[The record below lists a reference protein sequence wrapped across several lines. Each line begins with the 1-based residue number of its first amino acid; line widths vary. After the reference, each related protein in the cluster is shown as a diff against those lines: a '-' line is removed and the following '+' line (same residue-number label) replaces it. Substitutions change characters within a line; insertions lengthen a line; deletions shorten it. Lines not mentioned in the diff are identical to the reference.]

1 MKGMNV
7 FFNSIK
13 QGFLNLR
20 KNRMFTLAS
29 VGTVAAC
36 LFVFGLFYFVLSN
49 FQNII
54 RSAESSVGVSV
65 FFEKNCSEEAI
76 QQIGEMIR
84 DREEVER
91 VEYVSPEEA
100 WTRFKED
107 NFSRTPELA
116 ESFGEDNPLSDSASY
131 EIYLKDIAKQET
143 LVEYLKTVYGIRTI
157 KKSDEVAAGFSSVNK
172 LVGGV
177 SLVLILVLLF
187 VSVFLIHSTI
197 ATGITV
203 RKPEIAIMRL
213 IGASDF
219 FIWGPFIVEG
229 MLIGLVGSA
238 LPLIVL
244 AISYGKILDYISR
257 HFSLFSQ
264 GLAFLTTGQV
274 FSVLIPV
281 ALFLGVGIGFLG
293 SYVTVRRNLAI

>member
-1 MKGMNV
+1 MKGINV
-7 FFNSIK
+7 LFHSMK
-13 QGFLNLR
+13 QGIGNLR

-29 VGTVAAC
+29 IGTVAAC

-54 RSAESSVGVSV
+54 HSAESSVGVSV
-65 FFEKNCSEEAI
+65 FFEENSSDAQI
-76 QQIGEMIR
+76 QQIGDVIR
-84 DREEVER
+84 NREEVER

-100 WTRFKED
+100 WARFKED
-107 NFSRTPELA
+107 NFSETPELA
-116 ESFGEDNPLSDSASY
+116 ESFGEDNPLADSASY
-131 EIYLKDIAKQET
+131 EIYLNDIAKQET
-143 LVEYLKTVYGIRTI
+143 LVEYLETVEGIRMV

-197 ATGITV
+197 ATGIAV

-213 IGASDF
+213 MGASDF

-229 MLIGLVGSA
+229 ILIGVIGSA

-244 AISYGKILDYISR
+244 AISYGRILTYISR
-257 HFSLFSQ
+257 HFSLFSE
-264 GLAFLTTGQV
+264 GLAFLTTGEV
-274 FSVLIPV
+274 FAVLIPV
-281 ALFLGVGIGFLG
+281 ALLLGVGIGFLG
-293 SYVTVRRNLAI
+293 SYVTVRRNLKV